1 MTPTRHVARF
11 CAFFLLL
18 SSCLCTAWGQQEQ
31 NGFRILIIEGDG
43 ALNNIKEKTLKPVV
57 VEVQNNG
64 APAAGAVVTFI
75 LPSQGPGGTFL
86 NGTPT
91 MTVNADAL
99 GRATSSGIHPNGAAG
114 PMPIRVT
121 ASLGGMTANATVNQ
135 TNVSGVSSSNKGMSK
150 GAKTAL
156 ILAVIGGGAVA
167 GGIAAAH
174 SGSSSSSSSTPQVP
188 PIVITPGTPTVGG
201 PH

>member
-1 MTPTRHVARF
+1 MTPTRHFARF
-11 CAFFLLL
+11 FAFFLLL
-18 SSCLCTAWGQQEQ
+18 SFGLRSARGQDDQA
-31 NGFRILIIEGDG
+31 GLRILIIEGDG
-43 ALNNIKEKTLKPVV
+43 ALNNIKDKTLKPVV

-64 APAAGAVVTFI
+64 APAPGAVVTFT
-75 LPSQGPGGTFL
+75 LPNQGPGGTFL
-86 NGTPT
+86 NGTPS

-114 PMPIRVT
+114 PMPIRVA

-150 GAKTAL
+150 GAKTAI
-156 ILAVIGGGAVA
+156 ILAIIAGGAAA

-174 SGSSSSSSSTPQVP
+174 GGSSSSSSPPQTP

>member
-1 MTPTRHVARF
+1 MTPTRHFGRF

-18 SSCLCTAWGQQEQ
+18 SFSLRFAFAQDEQ
-31 NGFRILIIEGDG
+31 GGLRILIIEGEG
-43 ALNNIKEKTLKPVV
+43 ALNNIKDKTLKPVV

-64 APAAGAVVTFI
+64 APAPGAVVTFI
-75 LPSQGPGGTFL
+75 LPNQGPGGTFL
-86 NGTPT
+86 NGAGT
-91 MTVNADAL
+91 MTVNADTL
-99 GRATSSGIHPNGAAG
+99 GRAASSGIHPNSAAG

-121 ASLGGMTANATVNQ
+121 ASLGGITANATVNQ

-156 ILAVIGGGAVA
+156 ILAIIGGGAAA
-167 GGIAAAH
+167 GGIAASH
-174 SGSSSSSSSTPQVP
+174 GGSSSSSSTPQIP